1 MTMTKMSCNCI
12 VCAEEFTAED
22 LQTVALS
29 AINST
34 RFKIC
39 KACLDKSD
47 PSNDYSQARQIVQS
61 YLKLTVAKSSYAE
74 VQDILDSR
82 HK

>member
-1 MTMTKMSCNCI
+1 MTKMSCNCI
-12 VCAEEFTAED
+12 VCADEFNADD

-29 AINST
+29 DINST

-39 KACLDKSD
+39 KACLDSD

-61 YLKLTVAKSSYAE
+61 YLKMADAKNLFAE
-74 VQDILDSR
+74 AKDILSSF
-82 HK
+82 KK

>member
-1 MTMTKMSCNCI
+1 MTKMSCNCI
-12 VCAEEFTAED
+12 VCAEEFNADD
-22 LQTVALS
+22 LQNVALS

-39 KACLDKSD
+39 KDCLDKSD

-61 YLKLTVAKSSYAE
+61 YLNFADAKILFAE
-74 VQDILDSR
+74 AKDILSSVKR
-82 HK
+82 